1 MNFIDL
7 NKIADTYARDRGA
20 NLKSVIIKEMLHLD
34 ILRALS
40 NSDLSS
46 QIVFQGGTALRL
58 CYQGGR
64 YSEDL
69 DFVLAD
75 ENLIFD
81 KSLFKEFEKTFT
93 DSMLKKYNLQS
104 ELVYPKNDDGLVQK
118 LVAKILLPIENRKEK
133 INIEI
138 CKIPS
143 YDNSVKSIE
152 NFYSNAASDQLDK
165 ILLKVE
171 SLEEI
176 LADKIVAFGA
186 REYLKY
192 RDIWDI
198 KWLGDKNIVIDS
210 DLISKKISNYNI
222 ENFDEKI
229 KNKLDILNNEN
240 LDEAFKNEMQRFLSP
255 NLLAQVAKL
264 DFFKDIKKAVNVA
277 CEDYLDDQS
286 KNVRKRRR
294 L

>member
-1 MNFIDL
+1 MSFIDL

-34 ILRALS
+34 ILKALS

-75 ENLIFD
+75 ESLIFD
-81 KSLFKEFEKTFT
+81 KNLFREFEKTFA

-118 LVAKILLPIENRKEK
+118 WVAKILLPIENRKEK

-152 NFYSNAASDQLDK
+152 NFYSNTASDQLDK

-198 KWLGDKNIVIDS
+198 KWLDDKNISIDS

-255 NLLAQVAKL
+255 NLLTQVIKL
-264 DFFKDIKKAVNVA
+264 DFFKDIKKAVNDA
-277 CEDYLDDQS
+277 CEDYLGNQS
-286 KNVRKRRR
+286 QSARKRRR

>member
-1 MNFIDL
+1 MSFIDL

-81 KSLFKEFEKTFT
+81 KSLFREFERTFA

-118 LVAKILLPIENRKEK
+118 WVAKILLPIENRKEK

-152 NFYSNAASDQLDK
+152 NFYSSAASDQLDK

-198 KWLGDKNIVIDS
+198 KWLGDKNIAIDS

-255 NLLAQVAKL
+255 NLLAQVVKF
-264 DFFKDIKKAVNVA
+264 DFFKDIKKAVNVV
-277 CEDYLDDQS
+277 CEDYLGDQS